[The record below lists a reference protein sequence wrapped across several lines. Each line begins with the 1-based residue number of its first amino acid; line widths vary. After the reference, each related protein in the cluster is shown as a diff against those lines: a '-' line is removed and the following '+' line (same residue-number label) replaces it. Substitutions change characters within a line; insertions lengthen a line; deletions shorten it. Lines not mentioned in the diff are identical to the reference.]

1 MVGMTES
8 QKDLLQALDNISVR
22 CRDWTKWSLT
32 PISEDPLC
40 KKCKGHSEASVLHLL
55 AKSLE
60 LRPLYLT
67 LISTLS
73 CAKNLTLKV
82 IPGFHLGL
90 CHQLPV

>member
-8 QKDLLQALDNISVR
+8 QKDLLQVLDNISVR
-22 CRDWTKWSLT
+22 CRDWTKWSLI

-40 KKCKGHSEASVLHLL
+40 KKLKGHSEASVLHLL

-60 LRPLYLT
+60 FRPLYLT
-67 LISTLS
+67 LLS

-82 IPGFHLGL
+82 SLGFHLGL